1 MANSP
6 WKRGMRIKSPF
17 AGPPSGG
24 EWLWQQTGLRMSLLA
39 KRVVARSPKELR
51 WHFFPFS
58 LLLLLG
64 LLLLKYT
71 PPAPI

>member
-6 WKRGMRIKSPF
+6 WKRGMRIKSQF

-24 EWLWQQTGLRMSLLA
+24 ERLWQQTGLRMSLLA